1 MCLHSRITIR
11 SGAYSSN
18 EGDFGQLPLYDTRP
32 WSRGLFLNLTDNLTF
47 EKIAVALSRE
57 DIEYI
62 AHLARLEVSEPD
74 VPAYAD
80 KLGRII
86 EFIDELGQA
95 DTAALVPMAHPLDM
109 SQRLRVDEV
118 TETSERD
125 RYQANAPETENGL
138 YVVPR
143 VVE

>member
-1 MCLHSRITIR
+1 VT
-11 SGAYSSN
+11 
-18 EGDFGQLPLYDTRP
+18 
-32 WSRGLFLNLTDNLTF
+32 
-47 EKIAVALSRE
+47 LSRQ

-62 AHLARLEVSEPD
+62 AHLARLEVSESD
-74 VPAYAD
+74 VPAYVD

-95 DTAALVPMAHPLDM
+95 DTVDMVPMAHPLDM
-109 SQRLRVDEV
+109 SQRLRADEV
-118 TETSERD
+118 TESDERD
-125 RYQANAPETENGL
+125 RYQANAPETENGV

>member
-1 MCLHSRITIR
+1 MT
-11 SGAYSSN
+11 
-18 EGDFGQLPLYDTRP
+18 
-32 WSRGLFLNLTDNLTF
+32 
-47 EKIAVALSRE
+47 LSRE

-62 AHLARLEVSEPD
+62 AHLARLEVSESD
-74 VPAYAD
+74 VPAYVD

-95 DTAALVPMAHPLDM
+95 ETDAIVPMAHPLAM
-109 SQRLRVDEV
+109 RQRLRADEV
-118 TETSERD
+118 TASNQRD
-125 RYQANAPETENGL
+125 DYQQNADTTVDGL

>member
-1 MCLHSRITIR
+1 MT
-11 SGAYSSN
+11 
-18 EGDFGQLPLYDTRP
+18 
-32 WSRGLFLNLTDNLTF
+32 
-47 EKIAVALSRE
+47 LSRE

-62 AHLARLEVSEPD
+62 AHLARLEVSESD
-74 VPAYAD
+74 VPAYVD

-95 DTAALVPMAHPLDM
+95 DTVDMVPMAHPLDM
-109 SQRLRVDEV
+109 SQRLRADEV
-118 TETSERD
+118 TESDERD
-125 RYQANAPETENGL
+125 RYQANAPETENGV

>member
-1 MCLHSRITIR
+1 
-11 SGAYSSN
+11 
-18 EGDFGQLPLYDTRP
+18 
-32 WSRGLFLNLTDNLTF
+32 
-47 EKIAVALSRE
+47 VALSRE

-62 AHLARLEVSEPD
+62 AHLARLEVGEAD

-95 DTAALVPMAHPLDM
+95 DTADLVPMAHPLDM

-118 TETSERD
+118 TESDERD
-125 RYQANAPETENGL
+125 RFQANAPETANGL